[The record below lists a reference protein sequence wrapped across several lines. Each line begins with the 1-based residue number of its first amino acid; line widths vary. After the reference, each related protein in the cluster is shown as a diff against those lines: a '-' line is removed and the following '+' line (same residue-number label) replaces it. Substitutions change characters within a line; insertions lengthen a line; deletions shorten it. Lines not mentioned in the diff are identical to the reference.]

1 MECSDYNIMLK
12 SIIFLA
18 AVAQAQEAEAA
29 PAEQVTA
36 SWVLAETTKA
46 TWEDCQKDS
55 DCA

>member
-1 MECSDYNIMLK
+1 MLK

-18 AVAQAQEAEAA
+18 AVAQAQEAEAEAA

-46 TWEDCQKDS
+46 TWNDCQKDS